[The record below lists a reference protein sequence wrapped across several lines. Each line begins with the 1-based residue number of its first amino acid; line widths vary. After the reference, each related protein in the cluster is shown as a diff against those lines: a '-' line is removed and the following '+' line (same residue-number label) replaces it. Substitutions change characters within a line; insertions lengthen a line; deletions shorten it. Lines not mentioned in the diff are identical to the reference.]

1 MKTSPTE
8 RCLREPDPV
17 LAEDLSLVAHDERVE
32 WERFR
37 GSTVLVTGATGLLGS
52 LLVKSL
58 ALANI
63 RRNLAL
69 RILAVAR
76 SEEKARSVLQ
86 GPLECP
92 FVRLVLGDCRDPLQ
106 IDGVVDYVFHAASVT
121 TSKTMVERP
130 YETIDV
136 TLSGTKRMLELGR
149 EHSIKGMV
157 YFSSLEVYG
166 VTDSR
171 KDGLSECDLGFV
183 DPLSPRSS
191 YPESKRMA
199 EGMCA
204 AAAHEFGMPV
214 TIARLVQ
221 TFGPGIAE
229 TDNRVFAQFVRAIL
243 SGKDIV
249 LRTDGSSARCY
260 CYSRDAA
267 VALLMLATKGV
278 RGEAYNVSN
287 EEAFCSVREMAERL
301 IAAHPECGTR
311 LAFEIPPG
319 TPPPEYAPASRLK
332 VLSGKMRGLGWS
344 PSVGLEEMYERLIL
358 SMTAKKKKVRQSC

>member
-1 MKTSPTE
+1 MK
-8 RCLREPDPV
+8 RCLCEPDLV
-17 LAEDLSLVAHDERVE
+17 LAEDLSFVANDERVE
-32 WERFR
+32 WEHFR
-37 GSTVLVTGATGLLGS
+37 GSTVLITGATGLLGA

-58 ALANI
+58 AFANV
-63 RRNLAL
+63 RRDLGL

-86 GPLECP
+86 WPLECP
-92 FVRLVLGDCRDPLQ
+92 FVRLVLGDCREPLQ

-136 TLSGTKRMLELGR
+136 TLTGTKRMLELGR
-149 EHSIKGMV
+149 EHSVKGMV
-157 YFSSLEVYG
+157 YFSSMEVYG

-183 DPLSPRSS
+183 DPLVPRSS

-204 AAAHEFGMPV
+204 AAAYEFGTPV

-221 TFGPGIAE
+221 TFGPGVAE
-229 TDNRVFAQFVRAIL
+229 TDNRVFAQFARALL
-243 SGKDIV
+243 SGRDIV
-249 LRTDGSSARCY
+249 LRTDGTTARCY
-260 CYSRDAA
+260 CYSRDAV
-267 VALLMLATKGV
+267 VALLMLATKGA

-287 EEAFCSVREMAERL
+287 EETFCSVREMAERL
-301 IAAHPECGTR
+301 IATHHGSGTR
-311 LAFEIPPG
+311 LAFDIPPD
-319 TPPPEYAPASRLK
+319 TSPSEYAPVSRLK
-332 VLSGKMRGLGWS
+332 VLSGKMRNLGWS
-344 PSVGLEEMYERLIL
+344 PSVGLEEAYARLMRSFEWQQRGKRGDIKHE
-358 SMTAKKKKVRQSC
+358 A